1 MHAAAWWRSRCGF
14 TGGLGIVRPVG
25 TPWGSDGGWVGQGG
39 AVGFS
44 PEMAGGGGA
53 KKMTQRGD
61 RAPVDGEGVDK
72 SYSWR
77 RGQGRWGTVQ
87 KGWMTGAWWSS
98 PRGGQNNGVA
108 ARRWRDSGSPVG
120 QRGHEAEE
128 REKGVMECSSARSR
142 GRMRGERKWGARR
155 RQGTL

>member
-1 MHAAAWWRSRCGF
+1 
-14 TGGLGIVRPVG
+14 VRPVG

-44 PEMAGGGGA
+44 PETAGGGGA
-53 KKMTQRGD
+53 EKMTQRGD

-98 PRGGQNNGVA
+98 PRGGGKTMAWRHEDGATA
-108 ARRWRDSGSPVG
+108 AVQSASVDTRPRKERRG
-120 QRGHEAEE
+120 
-128 REKGVMECSSARSR
+128 
-142 GRMRGERKWGARR
+142 
-155 RQGTL
+155 